1 MVDYVE
7 RFIKGLKKHKAIAFI
22 IILFTAIILTANF
35 LGALQD
41 IYDVF
46 ASKTA
51 NLDLLVYRSD
61 IVVDYSDDN
70 TTVIGYNTT
79 FVTQFTNT
87 GDIPLTI
94 MACDVFRQDQNGSL
108 IDVRDPLA
116 ANLGYLKPNDSLNY
130 NFTKYFEV
138 SIPVE
143 NGIISEFM
151 LFTSYR
157 DNSNNI
163 EQLWVDPF
171 EKLD

>member
-7 RFIKGLKKHKAIAFI
+7 RFIKSLKKHKGIALVI
-22 IILFTAIILTANF
+22 IIFTAIVLTANF
-35 LGALQD
+35 LGALQS
-41 IYDVF
+41 IYEIL
-46 ASKTA
+46 APKNA

-61 IVVDYSDDN
+61 IVVDYNDDN

-79 FVTQFTNT
+79 FITQFTNI

-94 MACDVFRQDQNGSL
+94 MACDVFRKNPNGTL

-116 ANLGYLKPNDSLNY
+116 SNLGYLKPNDSLNY
-130 NFTKYFEV
+130 NFTKYFKV

-143 NGIISEFM
+143 IGVISGFM

-163 EQLWVDPF
+163 KNLWVNPF
-171 EKLD
+171 EELD